1 MFYLN
6 NISFVKYIKI
16 IGCLFGVL
24 ELSSYLCYTII
35 IIYDMK
41 ISKTI
46 KEHGF
51 TIQQVADA
59 IGLQRSSLANTI
71 GGNPTVETLR
81 KIAEAI
87 GCNITEFFSDEEYAS
102 KEVGLTALV
111 DYNGTLYRADSVG
124 ELEMV
129 AEKIKTAENERK

>member
-6 NISFVKYIKI
+6 SISFVKYIKI
-16 IGCLFGVL
+16 IGLLFGALV
-24 ELSSYLCYTII
+24 LSSYLCYTII
-35 IIYDMK
+35 IICDMK
-41 ISKTI
+41 ISKVI
-46 KEHGF
+46 KERGF
-51 TIQQVADA
+51 TIQQVAGA

-87 GCNITEFFSDEEYAS
+87 GCNITEFFADEADMS

-111 DYNGTLYRADSVG
+111 DYRGTLYRADSIG

-129 AEKIKTAENERK
+129 VEKIKTAENERK